1 MNYQD
6 IVAIWQSKQIKTA
19 ADIACEMNGNGV
31 AFIYH
36 SAKIE
41 NDRITY
47 HDTREIFDHGG
58 VTGYTGDVRSLFEI
72 QNSVAAYYRM
82 LDAFEKREPLSE
94 GLICELQ
101 GLLTQ
106 GTYDTLRYQKG
117 ERPGVYKKNDYVTGA
132 QEVGALPED
141 VPEELGELV
150 RELADVRPE
159 QALTAAAYFH
169 AKFENIHPFADGN
182 GRTGRLWHTLLLSK
196 WNPVFVWLPVES
208 IVHDHQEAY
217 YEAINASNAAVS
229 STAFIE
235 FMLAAIKTSLIE
247 SANMSDRMS
256 DAPKDKTSERWK
268 EIERFLE
275 NHDVIQN
282 ADVRQNCGVS
292 AATANRILSKL
303 AAEGKL
309 VKCRESG
316 HWAYRRGRF

>member
-1 MNYQD
+1 MYYKD
-6 IVAIWQSKQIKTA
+6 IVAAGQKKQVRTA
-19 ADIACEMNGNGV
+19 ADLACEMNGNGV

-72 QNSVAAYYRM
+72 QNSVAGYYRM

-94 GLICELQ
+94 ALICELQ

-117 ERPGVYKKNDYVTGA
+117 ERPGAYKKHDYVTGA

-150 RELADVRPE
+150 HELAHVRPE

-169 AKFENIHPFADGN
+169 ARFENIHPFADGN
-182 GRTGRLWHTLLLSK
+182 GRTGRLLMNYLLLLLDHP
-196 WNPVFVWLPVES
+196 PVIIHEE
-208 IVHDHQEAY
+208 DRRAY
-217 YEAINASNAAVS
+217 YGALEQFDRLQELDGLVDFLKEQ
-229 STAFIE
+229 TV
-235 FMLAAIKTSLIE
+235 KTWQMRFE
-247 SANMSDRMS
+247 RK
-256 DAPKDKTSERWK
+256 PKRT
-268 EIERFLE
+268 
-275 NHDVIQN
+275 
-282 ADVRQNCGVS
+282 
-292 AATANRILSKL
+292 
-303 AAEGKL
+303 
-309 VKCRESG
+309 
-316 HWAYRRGRF
+316 

>member
-1 MNYQD
+1 MDYQN

-94 GLICELQ
+94 GLICEFQ

-117 ERPGVYKKNDYVTGA
+117 ERPGTYKKNDYVTGV
-132 QEVGALPED
+132 QEVGALTED
-141 VPEELGELV
+141 VPEELSELTGEM
-150 RELADVRPE
+150 EGIRPE
-159 QALTAAAYFH
+159 QALTAAAYLH
-169 AKFENIHPFADGN
+169 TKFENIHPFADGN
-182 GRTGRLWHTLLLSK
+182 GRTGRLLMNYLLL
-196 WNPVFVWLPVES
+196 LL
-208 IVHDHQEAY
+208 DHPPIIIHEEDRRAY
-217 YEAINASNAAVS
+217 Y
-229 STAFIE
+229 
-235 FMLAAIKTSLIE
+235 
-247 SANMSDRMS
+247 
-256 DAPKDKTSERWK
+256 DAL
-268 EIERFLE
+268 ERFDSNQELNSLVDFLKAQTVKTWQARFE
-275 NHDVIQN
+275 
-282 ADVRQNCGVS
+282 RGK
-292 AATANRILSKL
+292 NRT
-303 AAEGKL
+303 
-309 VKCRESG
+309 
-316 HWAYRRGRF
+316 

>member
-1 MNYQD
+1 MAYEE
-6 IVAIWQSKQIKTA
+6 ILSWWRRKQVRTA
-19 ADIACEMNGNGV
+19 ADIALEMNGNGA

-41 NDRITY
+41 NDNITY

-94 GLICELQ
+94 ALICELQ

-117 ERPGVYKKNDYVTGA
+117 ERPGAYKKNDYVTGT

-150 RELADVRPE
+150 KELEDIRPA

-182 GRTGRLWHTLLLSK
+182 GRTGRLLMNYLLL
-196 WNPVFVWLPVES
+196 LL
-208 IVHDHQEAY
+208 DHPPIIIHEEDRRAY
-217 YEAINASNAAVS
+217 YDVLEQFDSAQELDALVDFLKAQTV
-229 STAFIE
+229 
-235 FMLAAIKTSLIE
+235 KTWQ
-247 SANMSDRMS
+247 ARF
-256 DAPKDKTSERWK
+256 ER
-268 EIERFLE
+268 
-275 NHDVIQN
+275 
-282 ADVRQNCGVS
+282 
-292 AATANRILSKL
+292 
-303 AAEGKL
+303 GK
-309 VKCRESG
+309 K
-316 HWAYRRGRF
+316 

>member
-1 MNYQD
+1 MCYEE
-6 IVAIWQSKQIKTA
+6 IVSAWQNRQVKTA
-19 ADIACEMNGNGV
+19 ADIAYEMNGNGV

-82 LDAFEKREPLSE
+82 LDAFEKREALSQA
-94 GLICELQ
+94 LICELQ

-117 ERPGVYKKNDYVTGA
+117 ERPGAYKKNDYVTGA

-150 RELADVRPE
+150 KELADIRPE
-159 QALTAAAYFH
+159 QVLTAAAYFH

-182 GRTGRLWHTLLLSK
+182 GRTGRLLMNYLLL
-196 WNPVFVWLPVES
+196 LL
-208 IVHDHQEAY
+208 DHPPIIIHEEDRRSY
-217 YEAINASNAAVS
+217 Y
-229 STAFIE
+229 TA
-235 FMLAAIKTSLIE
+235 L
-247 SANMSDRMS
+247 
-256 DAPKDKTSERWK
+256 
-268 EIERFLE
+268 ERFDSAQEL
-275 NHDVIQN
+275 DTLVDFLKAQTVKTWQ
-282 ADVRQNCGVS
+282 VRFERG
-292 AATANRILSKL
+292 
-303 AAEGKL
+303 GK
-309 VKCRESG
+309 
-316 HWAYRRGRF
+316 